1 MAQIEEIKS
10 AAGTHKDLRVMKVF
24 EYAILYFLPRSAVV
38 FEEDTLLL
46 GWIRQPDGTKQEIW
60 YKLHDSNADYT
71 MSRVYLQRGAPQGL
85 VHKIKATDHICD
97 EWHPSLTAICAPVIR
112 ANEHLRYAYFT
123 ATVRL
128 MRASRTPASIDSSTK
143 DRPSLIVILR
153 RALPV
158 EAPGQNTN
166 TAPAPRLT
174 LRQRHKMANPEIW
187 EDMDPNQDEG
197 LSGSE
202 SPPTDRTRAMRLR
215 SRTVDGVNTKTQ
227 FEDNDDLDTSP
238 KRVKRSVVIDLAE
251 SDSEELIKSEP
262 EATTAPLNDQEDDT
276 PAEQE
281 LREILQSKKVDE
293 IQDMLVKRSGQL
305 PQWVEKIVKQEME
318 RKMSRDLAMIRN
330 FF

>member
-1 MAQIEEIKS
+1 
-10 AAGTHKDLRVMKVF
+10 
-24 EYAILYFLPRSAVV
+24 
-38 FEEDTLLL
+38 
-46 GWIRQPDGTKQEIW
+46 
-60 YKLHDSNADYT
+60 
-71 MSRVYLQRGAPQGL
+71 
-85 VHKIKATDHICD
+85 
-97 EWHPSLTAICAPVIR
+97 
-112 ANEHLRYAYFT
+112 
-123 ATVRL
+123 
-128 MRASRTPASIDSSTK
+128 
-143 DRPSLIVILR
+143 
-153 RALPV
+153 
-158 EAPGQNTN
+158 
-166 TAPAPRLT
+166 
-174 LRQRHKMANPEIW
+174 MANPEIW